1 MKKRISLLMFAF
13 CLTAS
18 FAQAEPKSE
27 TTVQN
32 QEEKGIATDAPQELW
47 IKNGTRNIYGQLSR
61 PEKAQAKS
69 PIAIIAHGFNGTHHA
84 GLKYFDMLNSMGFLC
99 YTFDFPCGSPQ
110 SKSDA
115 NTMEMSILDE
125 QSDLEAI
132 VRYFKSRPD
141 VDASRIVLI
150 GGSQGGLVSAL
161 TAANLPEEVSEL
173 VLIYPALCIPDNW
186 RKSYPQVE
194 NIPDTTRLWNVPMG
208 RRFFAEIHDMDA
220 FELIGKYQKPVI
232 IIQGDADRIVSLEDS
247 RRAIKLYKDA
257 RLHVIP
263 GAGHGFRP
271 HEFKE
276 SLEQIKLFLNGERRI
291 SK

>member
-1 MKKRISLLMFAF
+1 MKRKSILLALAF
-13 CLTAS
+13 CLTS
-18 FAQAEPKSE
+18 NLIQAESE
-27 TTVQN
+27 NETAVQV
-32 QEEKGIATDAPQELW
+32 QTEKDAVADAPQELW
-47 IKNGTRNIYGQLSR
+47 IKNGTRSIYGLLSR
-61 PEKAQAKS
+61 PEKPQTKS
-69 PIAIIAHGFNGTHHA
+69 PIAIIAHGFNGTHHF
-84 GLKYFDMLNSMGFLC
+84 GRNYFDMLNDMGFLC
-99 YTFDFPCGSPQ
+99 YTFDFPCGSIKSQ
-110 SKSDA
+110 SDA

-132 VRYFKSRPD
+132 IRYFKSCPD

-150 GGSQGGLVSAL
+150 GESQGGLVSAL
-161 TAANLPEEVSEL
+161 TAASLPEEVSEL

-194 NIPDTTRLWNVPMG
+194 NIPDTTHLWNVPMG

-220 FELIGKYQKPVI
+220 FELIGRYQKPVI
-232 IIQGDADRIVSLEDS
+232 IIQGDTDRIVSMEDS
-247 RRAIKLYKDA
+247 RRAVKLYKDA

-276 SLEQIKLFLNGERRI
+276 SLEQIKLFLNREAV
-291 SK
+291 K

>member
-1 MKKRISLLMFAF
+1 MKRKSILLTLAF
-13 CLTAS
+13 CLTS
-18 FAQAEPKSE
+18 NLIQAESE
-27 TTVQN
+27 NETAVQV
-32 QEEKGIATDAPQELW
+32 QTEKDAVADAPQELW
-47 IKNGTRNIYGQLSR
+47 IKNGTRNIYGLLSR
-61 PEKAQAKS
+61 PEKPQAKS
-69 PIAIIAHGFNGTHHA
+69 PIAIIAHGFNGTHHF
-84 GLKYFDMLNSMGFLC
+84 GRNYFDMLNEMGFLC
-99 YTFDFPCGSPQ
+99 YTFDFPCGSIKSQ
-110 SKSDA
+110 SDA

-132 VRYFKSRPD
+132 VRYFKSCPD
-141 VDASRIVLI
+141 VDASRIMLI
-150 GGSQGGLVSAL
+150 GESQGGLVSAL
-161 TAANLPEEVSEL
+161 TAASLPEEVSEL

-220 FELIGKYQKPVI
+220 FELIGRYQKPVI
-232 IIQGDADRIVSLEDS
+232 IIQGDADRIVSMEDS
-247 RRAIKLYKDA
+247 RRAVKLYKDA

-276 SLEQIKLFLNGERRI
+276 SLEQIKLFLNREAA
-291 SK
+291 K

>member
-1 MKKRISLLMFAF
+1 MKRRTILLTLAF
-13 CLTAS
+13 CLTS
-18 FAQAEPKSE
+18 NLIQAESE
-27 TTVQN
+27 NETAVQV
-32 QEEKGIATDAPQELW
+32 QTEKDAVADAPQELW
-47 IKNGTRNIYGQLSR
+47 IKNGTRSIYGLLSR
-61 PEKAQAKS
+61 PEKPQTKS
-69 PIAIIAHGFNGTHHA
+69 PIAIIAHGFNGTHHF
-84 GLKYFDMLNSMGFLC
+84 GRNYFDMLNEMGFLC
-99 YTFDFPCGSPQ
+99 YTFDFPCGSIKSQ
-110 SKSDA
+110 SDA

-132 VRYFKSRPD
+132 VRYFKSCPD

-150 GGSQGGLVSAL
+150 GESQGGLVSAL

-220 FELIGKYQKPVI
+220 FELIGRYQKPVI
-232 IIQGDADRIVSLEDS
+232 IIQGDADRIVSMEDS
-247 RRAIKLYKDA
+247 RRAVKLYKDA

-263 GAGHGFRP
+263 EAGHGFRP

-276 SLEQIKLFLNGERRI
+276 SLEQIKLFLNREAA
-291 SK
+291 K

>member
-61 PEKAQAKS
+61 PKRQQTKN
-69 PIAIIAHGFNGTHHA
+69 PIAIIAHGFNGTHHF
-84 GLKYFDMLNSMGFLC
+84 GMNYFNTLSEMGFFC
-99 YTFDFPCGSPQ
+99 YTFDFPCGSVQ
-110 SKSDA
+110 SKSDR
-115 NTMEMSILDE
+115 NTMNMSILDE
-125 QSDLEAI
+125 QSDMEAI
-132 VRYFKSRPD
+132 VRYFRSRPEID
-141 VDASRIVLI
+141 PSRIVLI
-150 GGSQGGLVSAL
+150 GESQGGLVSAL
-161 TAANLPEEVSEL
+161 TAAKLHEEISEL
-173 VLIYPALCIPDNW
+173 VLIYPALCIPENW

-208 RRFFAEIHDMDA
+208 RRFFTEIHDMDA

-257 RLHVIP
+257 RLHIIP

-271 HEFKE
+271 NEFKE
-276 SLEQIKLFLNGERRI
+276 SLEQIKQFLNGERRI